1 MFVTTEHNVA
11 LTKTALEAYIADIAI
26 GDKAAVGELY
36 EETKTAVYGFALS
49 ILKNTSD
56 AEDVLQ
62 DTFVKIW
69 SSAKGYSPLGKPMA
83 WVLTIT
89 KHLAISRL
97 RERNKTADI
106 SEESWLVFQ
115 TQPNAVSTEDRLV
128 LTAAMQTLSS
138 EERQIIIL
146 HAVSGLK
153 HVEIAQLLSMPLSTV
168 LSKYSRARK
177 KLQNTLKEGEVT

>member
-1 MFVTTEHNVA
+1 LFVTADHNVA
-11 LTKTALEAYIADIAI
+11 FTKTTLEAHIAEIAA
-26 GDKAAVGELY
+26 GDKAAVGALY
-36 EETKTAVYGFALS
+36 EETKTAIYGFALS

-69 SSAKGYSPLGKPMA
+69 SSAKSYRPLGKPMA

-89 KHLAISRL
+89 KHLAISRI
-97 RERNKTADI
+97 REKNKTTDI
-106 SEESWLVFQ
+106 SEESWLTFQ
-115 TQPNAVSTEDRLV
+115 AQPPSVSTEDRLV
-128 LTAAMQTLSS
+128 LNAAMQTLSS

-153 HVEIAQLLSMPLSTV
+153 HIEIAELLSMPLSTV
-168 LSKYSRARK
+168 LSKYSRARN
-177 KLQNTLKEGEVT
+177 KLQKTLKEGK